1 METTMA
7 AARVSFTWFGVRKS
21 LTTTQKA
28 QAADTFGAEG
38 KYLSAAK
45 KLLDTSGPAFRA
57 LTSTRSRILALW
69 RGMSLPYPEAG
80 IRLIRQD
87 RIDLFN
93 EEMGQM
99 QQGLR
104 EAAIELDH
112 QLPQLRAD
120 AQERLGGL
128 FNPADYPATLIGQF
142 AVDWDFPSVQPP
154 DYLLELNPQLYEQ
167 ERARMVARF
176 EEAVGMAEDA
186 FASELSAMVSH
197 LVDRLTP
204 GAEGK
209 IKTFRDSAVN
219 NVHGFFEQFRSLNI
233 NSSKQLDELVDKAQ
247 QLLKGVRPGQLRNNE
262 SLRNQVSA
270 GLSAVQASLDDL
282 LVDQPRRR
290 IIRPAARAGDAA

>member
-1 METTMA
+1 
-7 AARVSFTWFGVRKS
+7 
-21 LTTTQKA
+21 
-28 QAADTFGAEG
+28 
-38 KYLSAAK
+38 
-45 KLLDTSGPAFRA
+45 
-57 LTSTRSRILALW
+57 
-69 RGMSLPYPEAG
+69 
-80 IRLIRQD
+80 
-87 RIDLFN
+87 
-93 EEMGQM
+93 M